1 MRVSLSLSV
10 PVTAGASLLDFFFIP
25 QNFGLGFVIQGW
37 TVDPEEDREGKKNA
51 KEKNERLMGRK
62 LGGSQFLLK
71 VFSECLKSGD
81 EDLEGSRI
89 IQSQNPSTIQESR
102 LVQGNIAE

>member
-1 MRVSLSLSV
+1 MHVCLSLCV
-10 PVTAGASLLDFFFIP
+10 PVTAGASLLVFFFIP
-25 QNFGLGFVIQGW
+25 QNFGLGFVIQDW

-62 LGGSQFLLK
+62 LGGRQFPLK

-81 EDLEGSRI
+81 EDLEGAGLFRVKTPQQSR
-89 IQSQNPSTIQESR
+89 SPGCSKET
-102 LVQGNIAE
+102 